1 MLGSSIWDDFR
12 YHISKSTRLN
22 QIILI
27 NITFFITL
35 VIARIALNVTQGSSG
50 AGQSLLTEWLS
61 LHTNPTYLITH
72 PWILATHM
80 FTHFGL
86 WHILWNM
93 LMLYWFGNIVG
104 DLLGDKMVWPVY
116 IVSGLTGAL
125 VIFIFSNLFNYPSAE
140 VMAYGAS
147 AAVMGFVLA
156 ATMIAP
162 DYVMHL
168 LLIGEVRLKYVAI
181 VVILIDLVGL
191 AENSNTG
198 GHLGHIGGAL
208 GGVLFILYIRQG
220 WSLHDLF
227 QKKPPTKIIPIRKPV
242 MSPSGSAKPISSLSK
257 KSASEETVLSPQEE
271 IDRIL
276 DKIRIKGLNSL
287 TEEEKKRLDQFSGSG
302 H

>member
-1 MLGSSIWDDFR
+1 M
-12 YHISKSTRLN
+12 
-22 QIILI
+22 
-27 NITFFITL
+27 
-35 VIARIALNVTQGSSG
+35 TQGSSG

-61 LHTNPTYLITH
+61 LHTDPTYLITH
-72 PWILATHM
+72 PWILAAYVYP
-80 FTHFGL
+80 L
-86 WHILWNM
+86 WPLAYPLWNM
-93 LMLYWFGNIVG
+93 LMLYWFGKYCWGSIGRQDGVAGIYCIGTNRSLG
-104 DLLGDKMVWPVY
+104 DL
-116 IVSGLTGAL
+116 
-125 VIFIFSNLFNYPSAE
+125 IFSNLFNYPSAE

-227 QKKPPTKIIPIRKPV
+227 KKPPTKIIPIRK
-242 MSPSGSAKPISSLSK
+242 
-257 KSASEETVLSPQEE
+257 
-271 IDRIL
+271 R
-276 DKIRIKGLNSL
+276 
-287 TEEEKKRLDQFSGSG
+287 
-302 H
+302 